1 MANPQ
6 EQFAALQ
13 KANLDTTLSLAS
25 AVLAGA
31 ERLAN
36 LQLSTAKDLLADN
49 AKTARSLM
57 SIKNPQDLT
66 AIQPSVEPLLE
77 RALAYSRSVYEV
89 TAQTQSEIAKVLEG
103 RMKHL
108 TASMNEAM
116 ETAAKAGPG
125 SDVAMAAMKSAMAAA
140 NSAYENVQKMT
151 KQVTEL
157 TEANISAAADAT
169 KGGARKKPTHSKA

>member
-13 KANLDTTLSLAS
+13 KANLDTTISLAN

-31 ERLAN
+31 ERLAG
-36 LQLSTAKDLLADN
+36 LQLATAKELLADN

-57 SIKNPQDLT
+57 AIKNPQELT
-66 AIQPSVEPLLE
+66 AFQPVEPLLE

-89 TAQTQSEIAKVLEG
+89 TAQTQTEIAKVLEG

-108 TASMNEAM
+108 TATMNEAM

-125 SDVAMAAMKSAMAAA
+125 SDVAMAAIKSAMAAA

-157 TEANISAAADAT
+157 TEANITAATDVA
-169 KGGARKKPTHSKA
+169 KGGAKKKSTSKA

>member
-13 KANLDTTLSLAS
+13 KANLDTTISLAN

-31 ERLAN
+31 ERLAI
-36 LQLSTAKDLLADN
+36 LQMATAKELLADN

-57 SIKNPQDLT
+57 AIKNPQELT
-66 AIQPSVEPLLE
+66 AFQPVEPLLE
-77 RALAYSRSVYEV
+77 RALAYSRNVYEV
-89 TAQTQSEIAKVLEG
+89 TAQTQTEIAKVLEG

-108 TASMNEAM
+108 TATMNEAM

-125 SDVAMAAMKSAMAAA
+125 SDVAMAAIKSAMAAA

-157 TEANISAAADAT
+157 TEANITAATDVA
-169 KGGARKKPTHSKA
+169 KGGTKKKSTSKA